1 MTTFEHHVQGLP
13 AGTRVLM
20 TAWRVSRSALR
31 ASASGELAPLR
42 ECLGTPGPDMRLAW
56 TVRERQGVTRAVCEL
71 SDPTGAVRVLLRDE
85 EATLTTDGTLL
96 HASSPSLELSV
107 DTSRDGLVLYARTAV
122 LAALGLPGGCYEVDL
137 AQGLC

>member
-1 MTTFEHHVQGLP
+1 MTTFERHVESLG
-13 AGTRVLM
+13 AGARVLA

-31 ASASGELAPLR
+31 ASASGTLAPMR

-71 SDPTGAVRVLLRDE
+71 SDPTGTVRVLLRDE
-85 EATLTTDGTLL
+85 EVTLTPDETLL

-107 DTSRDGLVLYARTAV
+107 DTSRDGLVLYARTTV
-122 LAALGLPGGCYEVDL
+122 LADLGLPGGCYEVDR
-137 AQGLC
+137 AQGSC